1 MNRPSLR
8 HPACLTALAIM
19 VACSLGMTSVIRAFG
34 LYLQKK
40 EVHPDSGRMLHAIT
54 PRTANWTRL
63 GEDDVF
69 PNDIIT
75 ELGTTNY
82 VSRRYIERDPPPHRA
97 PYVLDFHAAYYTGM
111 IDTVPHVP
119 DRCFI
124 GGGMQRMASAQ
135 VIPIRLDDSDWVA
148 VTDVPSKWAG
158 EVYTTRLSSEY
169 GDGRGRR
176 VTLPRKPHDLK
187 MRLGHYADSAGRDI
201 WAGYFFIAN
210 GGHVASAEGVR
221 LLAFNLT
228 DDYAYYLKV
237 QVTSTQVRSEEEFA
251 AVATSLLNDLMGE
264 IMWCVPDWLLVDR
277 GDWPPDNPRR
287 GAGRAEGGTK

>member
-1 MNRPSLR
+1 
-8 HPACLTALAIM
+8 M
-19 VACSLGMTSVIRAFG
+19 VVCSLGMTTVIRAFG

-40 EVHPDSGRMLHAIT
+40 EVEADSGRKLHSIT
-54 PRTANWTRL
+54 PRTANWIRV
-63 GEDDVF
+63 GDDDEL
-69 PNDIIT
+69 PNDVVD

-82 VSRRYIERDPPPHRA
+82 VSRRYVERNPPADRP

-124 GGGMQRMASAQ
+124 GGGMQRMSAAEL
-135 VIPIRLDDSDWVA
+135 VELDLNDSTWVE
-148 VTDVPSKWAG
+148 VTQGVPEKWKG
-158 EVYTTRLSSEY
+158 QIFTTRLSSDY

-176 VTLPRKPHDLK
+176 VILPRDPHDLR
-187 MRLGHYADSAGRDI
+187 MRVGHYADQAGRDI

-237 QVTSTQVRSEEEFA
+237 QVTSHQVRSAQEL
-251 AVATSLLNDLMGE
+251 ATVTQSLLRELMGE
-264 IMWCVPDWLLVDR
+264 IMWCAPDWLAVDR

-287 GAGRAEGGTK
+287 QGSKAR